1 MRTLALGILV
11 LTLGGCASLSPEE
24 SEQWD
29 AALYAVGS
37 ALVQFG
43 NQQME
48 AERWRQWQ
56 VQQSMPRQAICYNH
70 GSYLSCTTY

>member
-11 LTLGGCASLSPEE
+11 LTLGGCASLTPEE

-29 AALYAVGS
+29 AVLYAVGS

-48 AERWRQWQ
+48 AERWRQWRC
-56 VQQSMPRQAICYNH
+56 SSRCRGRPSA
-70 GSYLSCTTY
+70 TTTAAF